1 VVDILLKTRQ
11 LADLLNVSVSSI
23 KRWVDLGDLPAR
35 RTVGGHRLVPLSGA
49 LQFAR
54 ERGLP
59 TDRLVRMASESSG
72 DDGSLPAAES
82 CTWEHLETALK
93 RGRAAVARKLL
104 FHAYATLGGAAALAD
119 DFVRP
124 AMQAIGHDW
133 ERGSLDVYQE
143 HRASRIVESALLE
156 LIRKLPAPTE
166 ASPLA
171 IGAAPGGDLYTLPG
185 LLAELSLRELGWD
198 VVNLGPNL
206 PLASLARAI
215 RVQQPKLVWISVS
228 HLEDE
233 ATFLHD
239 YQSFYASVS
248 RTETAVVLGGSALT
262 PALRARVVAA
272 SFGDRIA
279 HLREFARRLHST
291 DAGPNTFGSMDRPSS
306 TQP

>member
-1 VVDILLKTRQ
+1 M
-11 LADLLNVSVSSI
+11 
-23 KRWVDLGDLPAR
+23 
-35 RTVGGHRLVPLSGA
+35 GGHRLVPLSGA

-59 TDRLVRMASESSG
+59 VDRLMRMASESSG
-72 DDGSLPAAES
+72 EVTPSETDP
-82 CTWEHLETALK
+82 CTAEHLVTALK
-93 RGRAAVARKLL
+93 RGRSAAARDLL
-104 FHAYATLGGAAALAD
+104 INAYSTLGGAVALAD
-119 DFVRP
+119 DLIRP
-124 AMQAIGHDW
+124 AMESIGHEW

-143 HRASRIVESALLE
+143 HRASRIVETALLE
-156 LIRKLPAPTE
+156 LLRTLPAPSE
-166 ASPLA
+166 DSPLA
-171 IGAAPGGDLYTLPG
+171 LGAAPEGDLYTLPG
-185 LLAELSLRELGWD
+185 LLAELTLRELGWD

-233 ATFLHD
+233 RTFLHD

-262 PALRARVVAA
+262 PDLRARVVAA

-291 DAGPNTFGSMDRPSS
+291 ETGPTPFGSMDRPSS

>member
-1 VVDILLKTRQ
+1 M
-11 LADLLNVSVSSI
+11 
-23 KRWVDLGDLPAR
+23 
-35 RTVGGHRLVPLSGA
+35 GGHRLVPLSGA

-59 TDRLVRMASESSG
+59 IDRLVRMASESSTEVTP
-72 DDGSLPAAES
+72 SETAPCAAE
-82 CTWEHLETALK
+82 HLVTALK
-93 RGRAAVARKLL
+93 RGRSAAARDLL
-104 FHAYATLGGAAALAD
+104 INAYSTLGGAVPLAD
-119 DFVRP
+119 DLIRP
-124 AMQAIGHDW
+124 AMELIGHEW

-143 HRASRIVESALLE
+143 HRASRIVETALLE
-156 LIRKLPAPTE
+156 LLRTLPAPSE
-166 ASPLA
+166 DSPLA
-171 IGAAPGGDLYTLPG
+171 LGAAPEGDLYTLPG
-185 LLAELSLRELGWD
+185 LLAELTLRELGWD

-233 ATFLHD
+233 RTFLHD

-262 PALRARVVAA
+262 PDLRARVVAA

-291 DAGPNTFGSMDRPSS
+291 ETGPTTFGSMDRPSS

>member
-1 VVDILLKTRQ
+1 MVDILLKTRQ
-11 LADLLNVSVSSI
+11 LAELLNVSVSSI
-23 KRWVDLGDLPAR
+23 KRWVDLGELPAR
-35 RTVGGHRLVPLSGA
+35 RTVGGHRLVPLFGA

-54 ERGLP
+54 VRGLP
-59 TDRLVRMASESSG
+59 TDRLVRMVSETSEEET
-72 DDGSLPAAES
+72 LPETES
-82 CTWEHLETALK
+82 CTWEHLVTALK
-93 RGRAAVARKLL
+93 RGRAAVARQLL
-104 FHAYATLGGAAALAD
+104 FHAYTTLGGSVALAD

-124 AMQAIGHDW
+124 AMQALGHDW
-133 ERGSLDVYQE
+133 ERGALDVYQE

-156 LIRKLPAPTE
+156 LIRTLPAPTE
-166 ASPLA
+166 ESPLA
-171 IGAAPGGDLYTLPG
+171 IGAAPEGDLYTLPG

-233 ATFLHD
+233 ATFLHE

-262 PALRARVVAA
+262 PGLRARVVAA

-291 DAGPNTFGSMDRPSS
+291 DTGPNAFGSMDRPGSP
-306 TQP
+306 QP

>member
-1 VVDILLKTRQ
+1 MVDILLKTRQ
-11 LADLLNVSVSSI
+11 LADLLDVSVSSI
-23 KRWVDLGDLPAR
+23 KRWVDLGELPAR

-59 TDRLVRMASESSG
+59 TDRLIRVASESSG
-72 DDGSLPAAES
+72 EDELPATGPS
-82 CTWEHLETALK
+82 TWEHLETALK
-93 RGRAAVARKLL
+93 RGRASVARKLL
-104 FHAYATLGGAAALAD
+104 LQAYTTLGGSVALAD

-156 LIRKLPAPTE
+156 LIRTLPAPSE
-166 ASPLA
+166 ESPLA
-171 IGAAPGGDLYTLPG
+171 IGAAPEGDLYTLPG
-185 LLAELSLRELGWD
+185 LLAELSLRELRWD

-215 RVQQPKLVWISVS
+215 RVQQPRLVWLSVS

-233 ATFLHD
+233 AAFLHD

-291 DAGPNTFGSMDRPSS
+291 DTGPNPFGSMERPSS